1 MRNEDRRRTVR
12 QVAGVAGAA
21 ALVLSG
27 MVLPAAGASA
37 VERAGASWGSA
48 SADGAVAPRV
58 NYVGGGLWEYG
69 VSGGR
74 VWSKY
79 QHPSRVHKATACSAQ
94 ACAYSGWK
102 SPNYLA
108 VATRAKSAH
117 GNTAFWEVG

>member
-12 QVAGVAGAA
+12 HVVGVAGAA
-21 ALVLSG
+21 ALVLCG
-27 MVLPAAGASA
+27 MVLPASVASAMEGAGAS
-37 VERAGASWGSA
+37 SGSA
-48 SADGAVAPRV
+48 SADGGVAPRV

-94 ACAYSGWK
+94 ACAHSGWK